1 MLAFEGA
8 LLARAASGV
17 AALPEQIALTRSAL
31 VAEVAA
37 TRKDLNDQIG
47 AARVDVLT
55 RSERQAE
62 RLRPDLFAETDA
74 IRATADR
81 RLGDTLARADSALA
95 TVEALRRDLNRRR

>member
-1 MLAFEGA
+1 M
-8 LLARAASGV
+8 RAATGTV
-17 AALPEQIALTRSAL
+17 AALPVQIALTRGAL

-37 TRKDLNDQIG
+37 TRKDLDGQIA
-47 AARVDVLT
+47 AARVDVLA

-62 RLRPDLFAETDA
+62 GLRRDLFAETDA

-95 TVEALRRDLNRRR
+95 TVDALRRDIKPATRERGCH